1 MKNYKFLLVLLSVL
15 LAGCVTQEEMLYIQG
30 SQEKT
35 TQTFNNPIEQTTIKA
50 YDELYVEV
58 SSFDNGNLNF
68 MNNDGGRI
76 SGGRSEADLA
86 LISYTVNQQGQIN
99 LPLIGLITVKDLTA
113 PQAAQTIE
121 KELTGYLST
130 PTVKVTFVNKNI
142 TVLGFVKTPGRYQYV
157 SGHINVF
164 QALGMAGDIQE
175 YGDRKSVTIIRDE
188 NGKIEKFA
196 IDLTSEDILA
206 SQQFYL
212 QSNDIVYVKPMKRR
226 HWGVQTFP
234 WALTLSSIT
243 TFVLILNY
251 IEK

>member
-1 MKNYKFLLVLLSVL
+1 MRIARRDDIHARQPEPGAASFQQSNRTDAHQGLRRIV
-15 LAGCVTQEEMLYIQG
+15 CEVT
-30 SQEKT
+30 
-35 TQTFNNPIEQTTIKA
+35 
-50 YDELYVEV
+50 
-58 SSFDNGNLNF
+58 SFDNGNMNF
-68 MNNDGGRI
+68 MNNDGSRI

-86 LISYTVNQQGQIN
+86 LISYTVNPDGQIN
-99 LPLIGLITVKDLTA
+99 LPLIGLISVKNLTTS
-113 PQAAQTIE
+113 QAALQIE

-130 PTVKVTFVNKNI
+130 PSVKVSYVNKNI
-142 TVLGFVKTPGRYQYV
+142 TVLGFVKTPGRFQYV
-157 SGHINVF
+157 SDHLNVF

-175 YGDRKSVTIIRDE
+175 YGDRKSVTIIRNE

-196 IDLTSEDILA
+196 IDLTTETILG

-212 QSNDIVYVKPMKRR
+212 QSNDIVYVKPMKKR

>member
-1 MKNYKFLLVLLSVL
+1 MIIAILFS
-15 LAGCVTQEEMLYIQG
+15 GCVSQEEMIYMQG
-30 SQEKT
+30 SQN
-35 TQTFNNPIEQTTIKA
+35 QVPQVFNNPIEQTPIKA

-58 SSFDNGNLNF
+58 TSFDNGNMNF
-68 MNNDGGRI
+68 MNNDGSRI

-86 LISYTVNQQGQIN
+86 LISYTVNPDGQIN
-99 LPLIGLITVKDLTA
+99 LPLIGLISVKNLTTS
-113 PQAAQTIE
+113 QAALQIE

-130 PTVKVTFVNKNI
+130 PSVKVSYVNKNI
-142 TVLGFVKTPGRYQYV
+142 TVLGFVKTPGRFQYV
-157 SGHINVF
+157 SDHLNVF

-175 YGDRKSVTIIRDE
+175 YGDRKSVTIIRNE

-196 IDLTSEDILA
+196 IDLTTETILG

-212 QSNDIVYVKPMKRR
+212 QSNDIVYVKPMKKR